1 MHLSKTKVALA
12 LKAALTLMLF
22 STGVALAQN
31 GATQSDIPQK
41 ITRVIHDEAA
51 LKAAVSNEVQQLL
64 QQQQIPG
71 MAVAVLWQ
79 GKTFY
84 YSFGVADMAKQSSV
98 TPDTVFELG
107 SISKTFAGVIGA
119 QALGR
124 GDIKLTDSVATH
136 WPELT
141 ATPWQSIN
149 MQHLATYTA
158 GGLPLFMPDSVTDKA
173 SLLKYYQEFKPA
185 YAPGSQR
192 VYANSSIGLFAYL
205 AAAASG
211 KTYADEFTD
220 LTATLKLNSTYLQV
234 PEKAQAHYAWGYR
247 DGKPVR
253 IGTGVLLDEAGGV
266 KASVRDV
273 ASWVQANL
281 QPQQL
286 TAPLLKAAILTAQ
299 LPYAKAGQM
308 YQGLGW
314 EMLDYP
320 VALTALEAMT
330 DKTFVSGSPAS
341 LILQPA
347 SEKTVGKT
355 ADKTASNTIG
365 KTSHWVHKTGATG
378 GFAAYAAFIPSRQ
391 VGIVML
397 SNKGYP
403 NALRVKLAYQIL
415 EGLQQ

>member
-41 ITRVIHDEAA
+41 ITKVIHDEAA
-51 LKAAVSNEVQQLL
+51 LKAAVSNEVQQLM

-124 GDIKLTDSVATH
+124 GDIKLSDSVATH

-173 SLLKYYQEFKPA
+173 NLLK
-185 YAPGSQR
+185 
-192 VYANSSIGLFAYL
+192 
-205 AAAASG
+205 
-211 KTYADEFTD
+211 
-220 LTATLKLNSTYLQV
+220 
-234 PEKAQAHYAWGYR
+234 
-247 DGKPVR
+247 
-253 IGTGVLLDEAGGV
+253 
-266 KASVRDV
+266 
-273 ASWVQANL
+273 
-281 QPQQL
+281 
-286 TAPLLKAAILTAQ
+286 
-299 LPYAKAGQM
+299 
-308 YQGLGW
+308 
-314 EMLDYP
+314 
-320 VALTALEAMT
+320 
-330 DKTFVSGSPAS
+330 
-341 LILQPA
+341 
-347 SEKTVGKT
+347 
-355 ADKTASNTIG
+355 
-365 KTSHWVHKTGATG
+365 
-378 GFAAYAAFIPSRQ
+378 
-391 VGIVML
+391 
-397 SNKGYP
+397 
-403 NALRVKLAYQIL
+403 
-415 EGLQQ
+415 

>member
-1 MHLSKTKVALA
+1 MHLLKTKVALA
-12 LKAALTLMLF
+12 LKAALTLTLLT
-22 STGVALAQN
+22 TGPALAQN
-31 GATQSDIPQK
+31 GAIPNGIHNEIPQK
-41 ITRVIHDEAA
+41 ITSEAA
-51 LKAAVSNEVQQLL
+51 LKAAVGNEVQQLM

-84 YSFGVADMAKQSSV
+84 YSFGVADIAKQRSV
-98 TPDTVFELG
+98 TPDTLFELG

-119 QALGR
+119 MALER

-136 WPELT
+136 WPALT
-141 ATPWQSIN
+141 AKPWQSIH

-158 GGLPLFMPDSVTDKA
+158 GGLPLFMPDSVTDKT
-173 SLLKYYQEFKPA
+173 SLLKYYQEWQPA
-185 YAPGSQR
+185 YAPGTQR
-192 VYANSSIGLFAYL
+192 VYANSSIGLFAHL
-205 AAAASG
+205 AAAAG
-211 KTYADEFTD
+211 GHTYADEFTK

-234 PEKAQAHYAWGYR
+234 PDKAQAQYAWGYNE
-247 DGKPVR
+247 GKPVH

-266 KASVRDV
+266 KASVSDV
-273 ASWVQANL
+273 ASWVQANM

-286 TAPLLKAAILTAQ
+286 KAPLLKAAILKAQ
-299 LPYAKAGQM
+299 QRYAKAGQM

-320 VALTALEAMT
+320 LQLKTLAAMT
-330 DKTFVSGSPAS
+330 DPTFVAGSPAS
-341 LILQPA
+341 LITA
-347 SEKTVGKT
+347 STTGKT
-355 ADKTASNTIG
+355 AS
-365 KTSHWVHKTGATG
+365 WVHKTGATN
-378 GFAAYAAFIPSRQ
+378 GFGAYAAFIPSRQ

-397 SNKGYP
+397 TNKRYP